1 VTLPLSIACTFRS
14 KRGKLYHFSSQEA
27 LASAKRRWPRKSP
40 ESAESSEIKKMTT
53 MKRGSQREQELQG
66 SPGGT
71 QFQAIGNGF
80 LLLCIELGV
89 ERGIPPVKVQ

>member
-1 VTLPLSIACTFRS
+1 
-14 KRGKLYHFSSQEA
+14 
-27 LASAKRRWPRKSP
+27 
-40 ESAESSEIKKMTT
+40 MTT

>member
-1 VTLPLSIACTFRS
+1 MTFNWA
-14 KRGKLYHFSSQEA
+14 GADIGEA

-40 ESAESSEIKKMTT
+40 ESAASSEIQKMTT
-53 MKRGSQREQELQG
+53 MKRGSQREQERRG

-80 LLLCIELGV
+80 LFLLLCIDLGE
-89 ERGIPPVKVQ
+89 ERGRPPVIFQ